1 MKINDK
7 SFQEQTKI
15 IFKEETKLGIIN
27 LFGRNEPVNFEK
39 KIKFWLNVY
48 NQNFDSNNGENMP
61 LWMKRSLK
69 KRPKTELSR
78 WLDKLRLK
86 RPITEKPISDYA
98 LNEIDL
104 LVDRVAFDVWGRTT
118 EAPKKHE
125 PIGRAI
131 VFPSLVKTF
140 TFRVRKFVSISN
152 FISVVE
158 QDLKNSTRLEVL
170 LKRPDTFIDVLKNFD
185 STLWVLPPVHN
196 KKERDRLF
204 GHIRSLVFHFPDNP
218 IYICIQKSSNL
229 NYGDFIKAN
238 LSWKN
243 VIIIIALFPTKL
255 LLDKTAITIN
265 CEQGLIFSGNL
276 ISPRVGIY
284 SNSLLASVMHLARS
298 ILASECY
305 LDEASIDR
313 GYCAISI
320 LLRSENAIVSSLIP
334 SPQALILN
342 FILTVRKKFVMKN
355 ITLKDEHNLSKA
367 ITLNHSDI
375 LFCRYNSLYELA
387 RYNSDSYA
395 GTLFLIFMRRILHG
409 LQQNSIKS
417 SSCGHIDF
425 LAHGEVS
432 IGFSGKITQRG
443 DFEFHLPNRYLE
455 SRSSLE
461 QRVKRDRFPNAKS
474 YQSKLRAMQARAK
487 IEMSIWNSQR
497 AQLFK
502 ELQKLETVNL
512 FIDLQ
517 YFSCYEMTVYHQN
530 RRLPRQ
536 EILKLIYEL
545 L

>member
-48 NQNFDSNNGENMP
+48 NQNFDSNDGENMP

-78 WLDKLRLK
+78 WLDKLRLR

-158 QDLKNSTRLEVL
+158 QNFKNLIRGEVL
-170 LKRPDTFIDVLKNFD
+170 LDTYIDDLKNFD
-185 STLWVLPPVHN
+185 STLWVLPPVRN

-204 GHIRSLVFHFPDNP
+204 GHIRRVVFHFPDNP

-265 CEQGLIFSGNL
+265 CEKGLIFSGNL

-284 SNSLLASVMHLARS
+284 SNSLLVSVMHLARS

-305 LDEASIDR
+305 LDEASIAR
-313 GYCAISI
+313 GYRAISI
-320 LLRSENAIVSSLIP
+320 LLRSENAIVSFLLP

-342 FILTVRKKFVMKN
+342 FILTVRKKFVMKP
-355 ITLKDEHNLSKA
+355 ITLKYEHNLSEA
-367 ITLNHSDI
+367 ITLKHSDI
-375 LFCRYNSLYELA
+375 LFCRNNSLYALEW
-387 RYNSDSYA
+387 YNNDDYG
-395 GTLFLIFMRRILHG
+395 GTLFLILLRRILHG

-425 LAHGEVS
+425 LAHGGVS

-443 DFEFHLPNRYLE
+443 DFQFHLPTRYLE
-455 SRSSLE
+455 NRSSLE

-474 YQSKLRAMQARAK
+474 YQSKLRAMQVRAQK
-487 IEMSIWNSQR
+487 EMRIWNSQR

-517 YFSCYEMTVYHQN
+517 YFSCYKMTVYYQN

-536 EILKLIYEL
+536 EIFKLIFEL